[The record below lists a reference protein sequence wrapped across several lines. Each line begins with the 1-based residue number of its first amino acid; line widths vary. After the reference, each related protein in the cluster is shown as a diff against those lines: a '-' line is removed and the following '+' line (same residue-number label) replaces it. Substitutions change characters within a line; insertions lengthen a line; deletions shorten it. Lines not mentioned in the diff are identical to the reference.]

1 MTHRIGEVID
11 KKRRENGLDRLAEG
25 HGEEKHD
32 GVAVDAAKKL
42 LHGDPVRILVRR
54 SAVIGLDEVR
64 NDQHTDDHQAA
75 IRNGGDGVAGMD
87 VGKPIEKLC
96 PDSAEDESR
105 DGGHLRR
112 GGHDHDAVLCRFA
125 KGIEQG
131 AVGDPHG
138 VVATVATEIGNGKN
152 NGGERLA
159 QMEIRKEN
167 DRAYG
172 ADNAAH
178 DDPRTVLAALE
189 LRLID
194 HDAGSKHGCD
204 LDPLH
209 GRIDRRSSQHW
220 QTQHVRQIVHEVIR
234 DKEVEKGEAELAE
247 TVAVGKQLA
256 DGFLLCRHGIDP
268 PKNTAILPLPIR
280 FLRVSRTCYAFLAAF

>member
-1 MTHRIGEVID
+1 MVKI
-11 KKRRENGLDRLAEG
+11 
-25 HGEEKHD
+25 
-32 GVAVDAAKKL
+32 
-42 LHGDPVRILVRR
+42 
-54 SAVIGLDEVR
+54 
-64 NDQHTDDHQAA
+64 
-75 IRNGGDGVAGMD
+75 
-87 VGKPIEKLC
+87 
-96 PDSAEDESR
+96 
-105 DGGHLRR
+105 
-112 GGHDHDAVLCRFA
+112 
-125 KGIEQG
+125 
-131 AVGDPHG
+131 
-138 VVATVATEIGNGKN
+138 
-152 NGGERLA
+152 
-159 QMEIRKEN
+159 MEIRKEN

-178 DDPRTVLAALE
+178 DDPRTVLATLE

-234 DKEVEKGEAELAE
+234 DKEVEKGEAELTE

-268 PKNTAILPLPIR
+268 PKIRRFYRCRFDFCGSAERVMRSWLPSERHARL
-280 FLRVSRTCYAFLAAF
+280 SRCRAPSHRCDRR